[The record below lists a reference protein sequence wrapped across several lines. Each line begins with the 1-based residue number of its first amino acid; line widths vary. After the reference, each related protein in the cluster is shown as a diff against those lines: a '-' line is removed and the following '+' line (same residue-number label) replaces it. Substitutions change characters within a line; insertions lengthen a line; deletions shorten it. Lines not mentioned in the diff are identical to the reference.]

1 MDQTASGGKTNQAY
15 TKLEKPSLAIILKQE
30 NFQKITKILFR
41 ILQDITKVT

>member
-15 TKLEKPSLAIILKQE
+15 TKLEKPSLE
-30 NFQKITKILFR
+30 NFQKITKILVR